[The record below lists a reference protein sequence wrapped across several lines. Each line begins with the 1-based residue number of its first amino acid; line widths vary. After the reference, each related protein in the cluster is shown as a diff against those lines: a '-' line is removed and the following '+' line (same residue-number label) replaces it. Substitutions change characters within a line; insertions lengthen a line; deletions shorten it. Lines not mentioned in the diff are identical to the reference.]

1 MKLFQRILSLALLA
15 CLLVPAGL
23 AEAEMTPA
31 PLKRVTTAPGDEGYY
46 QDVIDTEMYNLKVIR
61 DIPSAFEQEGF
72 EAFLSAA
79 NMLAKMDASDLSDGQ
94 KGTLD
99 KLTGLQDAL
108 VQVKGYDEVV
118 WPIWG
123 DDIPCHEDAEALEF
137 TAQSYDNSDFI
148 PYITPYL
155 LDDPASAKANLI
167 IVAGGGYSSRNNKGE
182 GFPVAAGFNER
193 GYNCFLLQ
201 RRVQPYCAE
210 DIWMD
215 MQRAIRYVRYHGE
228 SLGLGGLDNI
238 VATGFSGGS
247 ATVIG
252 AMEHLYGD
260 IQPTVYDASYV
271 PDEVDAVSSDLDV
284 AFLIYGPNPAPTHDA
299 PYEGF
304 VSDNENLPA
313 CFIAAGAI
321 DPTGAPDDN
330 WTLYKSIFDKTMCE
344 IHTFA
349 TVAHGF
355 GVGFEGTNSA
365 YWMDMADRFVDLN
378 TAARE
383 KAARK
388 AAKEAAK
395 KSK

>member
-1 MKLFQRILSLALLA
+1 MKKLFRTLSLVLALCLA
-15 CLLVPAGL
+15 LSVSAAL
-23 AEAEMTPA
+23 AEEEMVPV
-31 PLKRVTTAPGDEGYY
+31 PLKTVSAAPGDENYY
-46 QDVIDTEMYNLKVIR
+46 RDVLETELYNLKVIR
-61 DIPSAFEQEGF
+61 DIPMAFEQEGF
-72 EAFLSAA
+72 EKFLSSA
-79 NMLAKMDASDLSDGQ
+79 NMLPKMDPESLSDGQ
-94 KGTLD
+94 KGTLE
-99 KLTGLQDAL
+99 KLAGLQDAL
-108 VQVKGYDEVV
+108 VQVKSYDGVM

-123 DDIPCHEDAEALEF
+123 ESIPCHEDASKLNF
-137 TAQSYDNSDFI
+137 TVQSYDNSDFI
-148 PYITPYL
+148 PYLTPYL
-155 LDDPASAKANLI
+155 LDDPASAKGNLI

-182 GFPVAAGFNER
+182 GFPVAAGFNAR
-193 GYNCFLLQ
+193 GYNCFLLE

-228 SLGLGGLDNI
+228 ALGLGGMDNI
-238 VATGFSGGS
+238 IAAGFSGGS
-247 ATVIG
+247 ATVLG
-252 AMEHLYGD
+252 AMEYLYGD
-260 IQPTVYDASYV
+260 IQPTVYDESYV
-271 PDEVDAVSSDLDV
+271 PDEVDAVSGDLDV

-304 VSDNENLPA
+304 VSDNENLPD

-330 WTLYKSIFDKTMCE
+330 WTLYKSIFDKCMCE

-365 YWMDMADRFVDLN
+365 YWMDMADRFVDLSV
-378 TAARE
+378 AARE
-383 KAARK
+383 KAAAK

-395 KSK
+395 K